1 MTYEEDFK
9 IVELEKRIKALE
21 DIVYEHIEKPNFK
34 KHCRELER
42 QRQIVNEERT

>member
-21 DIVYEHIEKPNFK
+21 DIVYEYIEKPQFK
-34 KHCRELER
+34 QHCRQLER
-42 QRQIVNEERT
+42 KREIIRKERL